1 MLRRSSPQQ
10 TFPVVAYEDGMV
22 FIEDTERRS
31 YYGACFIGS
40 PAIGISDTMMGQ
52 IRSVISANFP
62 ANTFLQFV
70 QLSMPDID
78 IYVDT
83 WEERKVESCVTMRH
97 IREDQ
102 RDLMLDAIQEQ
113 SRFFRAGKDTP
124 HIRSTGMKLHTV
136 IQVAAIKIPVSAS
149 PTDEDMA
156 RCIELIEK
164 FEQGMATAGLPLQR
178 AGADE
183 YLWLMRRCFDPY
195 SSEAPW
201 YDEARELR
209 EQILDPGFSVD
220 CMSPAEMTLQ
230 TSKGDLHMRMLSPRR
245 LPFHMHIGFMNL
257 FQGDPAGI
265 NNQLPIPWMLSF
277 SMHLPDRNK
286 KRNWFEQKF
295 KAITFQ
301 ASQGNIVKWV
311 PRLAAK
317 RDDIDTIKQ
326 ELDNGGVPCEMNV
339 SMTLF
344 SRDRSELNRISS
356 QLSTYLSGYQLDMVE
371 DREILWP
378 MFWNALPLFPSDTS
392 ILNLGRYW
400 SMSVRQAMQFMPIT
414 SEWCGTRM
422 GATLLLETRRSQPFT
437 FDLYDSATN
446 YNALVFA
453 QSGAGKSVFLNYMVT
468 NYLTE
473 GARVWI
479 VDIGRSYYKLAKA
492 LNGEFWSFNENS
504 NICLNPFTNISDID
518 DEMDL
523 LVALLAKMASPNDGL
538 DAYRMAR
545 LQEAIK
551 AVWSNKG
558 PRMTVSDVAQ
568 WMDRQ
573 EDERIVD
580 IAKMLYPFTMHGQ
593 FGMWFE
599 GENNLNFGSNLI
611 VLELEELEQKPVLQQ
626 IVLMIL
632 MSKIQH
638 DMYLTMGDNLK
649 KIAVFDES
657 WALFADPGVAKF
669 LNHAFRRFRK
679 YNGAC
684 VVAVQNIADFYTH
697 EQMGAVAANAATKII
712 MNQLPESVDRAISSG
727 QLALDPYGVSQLK
740 TVHTVPGAYSELM
753 FLSGGAWSVARLV
766 LPEFLNVL
774 YSTKGAERTRII
786 EAVENGIPVKEAIHQ
801 LINERHQSHV

>member
-1 MLRRSSPQQ
+1 MLRRSTPQS
-10 TFPVVAYEDGMV
+10 TFPVVAYESGLV

-31 YYGACFIGS
+31 YYGACFIGN
-40 PAIGISDTMMGQ
+40 PAIGINDTMFEQ
-52 IRSVISANFP
+52 IKSVISASFP
-62 ANTFLQFV
+62 ANTFLQFM
-70 QLSMPDID
+70 QLSLPDID
-78 IYVDT
+78 VHVDT
-83 WEERKVESCVTMRH
+83 WMESKVSSCVGMRH

-102 RDLMLDAIQEQ
+102 RGLMLESVQAQAEY
-113 SRFFRAGKDTP
+113 FRSGKTVP

-136 IQVAAIKIPVSAS
+136 IQVATIKIPVLPT
-149 PTDEDMA
+149 PTDDDME
-156 RCIELIEK
+156 RCVELIEK
-164 FEQGMATAGLPLQR
+164 FEQGLATAGLPLLR
-178 AGADE
+178 ASAED
-183 YLWLMRRCFDPY
+183 YLWVLRRCFDPY
-195 SSEAPW
+195 LEEQPW

-209 EQILDPGFSVD
+209 EQVLAPGFSID
-220 CMSPAEMTLQ
+220 CVSPADMTLQ
-230 TSKGDLHMRMLSPRR
+230 SSKGNIHMRILSPRR
-245 LPFHMHIGFMNL
+245 LPYHMHIGFMNL

-265 NNQLPIPWMLSF
+265 NNQVPIPWLLSF
-277 SMHLPDRNK
+277 TMHLPDRNK

-317 RDDIDTIKQ
+317 RDDIDTIKH
-326 ELDNGGVPCEMNV
+326 EIDNGGVPCEINI
-339 SMTLF
+339 SMALY
-344 SRDRSELNRISS
+344 SRDKSEINRISS

-378 MFWNALPLFPSDTS
+378 LFWNALPLFPSDTS

-400 SMSVRQAMQFMPIT
+400 SMSVRQGMHFMPLT
-414 SEWCGTRM
+414 SEWCGTRLGSTM
-422 GATLLLETRRSQPFT
+422 LLETRRAQPFS
-437 FDLYDSATN
+437 FDLYDSSTN

-473 GARVWI
+473 GARIWI

-492 LNGEFWSFNENS
+492 YNGEFWSFSENS
-504 NICLNPFTNISDID
+504 NICLNPFTNITDID

-558 PRMTVSDVAQ
+558 PRMTVTDVAQ

-599 GENNLNFGSNLI
+599 GENNLNFESNLI

-626 IVLMIL
+626 VVLMIL
-632 MSKIQH
+632 MAKIQY

-657 WALFADPGVAKF
+657 WALFSDPGVAKF

-697 EQMGAVAANAATKII
+697 EHMGAVAANAATKIV
-712 MNQLPESVDRAISSG
+712 MNQLPESVDQAISSG
-727 QLALDPYGVSQLK
+727 QLTLDPYGVSQLK

-766 LPEFLNVL
+766 LPEFLNIL
-774 YSTKGAERTRII
+774 YSTKGEERTRII
-786 EAVENGIPVKEAIHQ
+786 EAAERGMPIKDAIHQ
-801 LINERHQSHV
+801 LMRERQNNV